1 MSVKARHYTDQPGFT
16 EDFFRVRDFLLR
28 IHKPDYSDQN
38 WLWARWEYMF
48 SHPSL
53 DESSLSR
60 IGVWED
66 GDKVVALATYE
77 DKLGVAYFSLDRDYS
92 FLKKEMVEYAMD
104 YLSRV
109 EEDGTRSLRAIIND
123 DDTEM
128 REIVAAR
135 GFSITDRQDP
145 ITEFRV
151 AGPFPDITL
160 PRGFE
165 LVSLAEENDLWKIEK
180 VLWRGFDHPGEP
192 PSDYIPGRLKMQ
204 SGPTFRKDL
213 TVAVKA
219 PNGDFVSFCGMW
231 HELGTD
237 YAYVEPVATDPDY
250 RRMGLGKAAVLEG
263 IRRCFLEGASV
274 AYVGSTQPF
283 YMNIGFKLVFTSH
296 RWQWASGPNG

>member
-1 MSVKARHYTDQPGFT
+1 M
-16 EDFFRVRDFLLR
+16 
-28 IHKPDYSDQN
+28 
-38 WLWARWEYMF
+38 
-48 SHPSL
+48 
-53 DESSLSR
+53 
-60 IGVWED
+60 
-66 GDKVVALATYE
+66 VALTYE

-180 VLWRGFDHPGEP
+180 VLWRVDHPGEP
-192 PSDYIPGRLKMQ
+192 PSDLPGTKNAV
-204 SGPTFRKDL
+204 GHFRKISRL
-213 TVAVKA
+213 PPK
-219 PNGDFVSFCGMW
+219 SQ
-231 HELGTD
+231 
-237 YAYVEPVATDPDY
+237 
-250 RRMGLGKAAVLEG
+250 R
-263 IRRCFLEGASV
+263 
-274 AYVGSTQPF
+274 
-283 YMNIGFKLVFTSH
+283 
-296 RWQWASGPNG
+296 